1 MATYIKGADTYL
13 PNTKPFTPDYKFLS
27 TVLQTRT
34 DKYNANY
41 KATNDI
47 YNRVVYSDLSREDT
61 RERRD
66 QYTEQIAP
74 QIEKISGLDLSI
86 QSNVD
91 AAKGVF
97 APFYEDDVTV
107 KDMVFTS
114 RYRDQSQRAQNLLN
128 SPDQTVQEKYWDVGV
143 RAMQYKMDEFIN
155 SDAEDALR
163 MALPQYVPKANLFKL
178 SSELLSNMDPPLNME
193 MDRFNSSK
201 NPNYNPNIPESREN
215 PKLIY
220 NTDWIITE
228 QNGAL
233 VTGAALQTIKNN
245 LLTNPAVQRSYQ
257 TEAYVSSMDRAH
269 EAVKN
274 GVATSIS
281 NGQDMW
287 AEETIR
293 RIATNNKVELSN
305 DLESL
310 RKAEASAV
318 NWSNFKG
325 SNGIVPGGQL
335 DKLNKEQLST
345 LEKYKLEIES
355 KKQIALEAE
364 RPSPTRNNLLNKAY
378 NLYMQSNI
386 SNDMQSAAQD
396 WSARNYTRKMTANPF
411 AVDEKKAKYDMAQ
424 INARSRNQ
432 LIRDRINNDRKDA
445 NTVLDK
451 GYKYDKDGNLI
462 KLPWAEVS
470 NSMSSPFNKGSVT
483 FSDPNALDF
492 KTENNKI
499 NKNEDVIG
507 DFFVDHANDLNT
519 ILPVKLDA
527 IFGNTESPGMLA
539 ILNPLGNTENENSE
553 YTITIP
559 GKNEYISEPI
569 VFQGNIASLKRQILN
584 QAESNPELINKI
596 YTQIKSDFTDTEKL
610 TLANPNLTTGDSKP
624 YYTGMIKILN
634 EIDQKQNGIDV
645 RGQEIHKVA
654 LNAAEINDI
663 SNTVQNNKD
672 IKGFIDNG
680 FPSSI
685 FTSDGM
691 IESLEDYQTR
701 VIGLVKEGVATNYDA
716 IGIDKGTSD
725 KKYYKDMD
733 LSTGK
738 KEYLN
743 FIDESFVRENGTTGS
758 RTIREYSDVPFKN
771 ARISKPV
778 TSIMYT
784 DDTTGR
790 VVRSE
795 NKNQLDPLTRRKVR
809 VIDEYQ
815 IKLEAAKVYNAL
827 YNELNAA
834 LQGRR
839 DINTPSTSYAS
850 LLEGVR
856 GETYSNLGNNPAFNM
871 PVNPLNPTPGAVKFL
886 ADFNN
891 QINDMK
897 SKGII
902 YGVGLGD
909 IQNQDEKLKQDP
921 LALEVLEAYT
931 QDMSSWLNQNSSPT
945 SSKNSPISN
954 IAYYPV
960 YGVAKAGNKN
970 SAAYKVNQFSNWIEG
985 QRKRFGDEKVD
996 KIKDAG
1002 GIFIVFPQD
1011 NDLNSKSKNNR
1022 YDSKVFNDIMA
1033 SGSNYK
1039 NYYGGKDNGITDSG
1053 ELRITRNGTGNYTM
1067 ILTTNEYNPKPSD
1080 PDKLQNWKEYTSST
1094 SGPKP
1099 MSFANDLRGID
1110 LHVEE
1115 LIEDMRKLEA
1125 RNSRLR
1131 KLDQQKN

>member
-1 MATYIKGADTYL
+1 
-13 PNTKPFTPDYKFLS
+13 
-27 TVLQTRT
+27 
-34 DKYNANY
+34 
-41 KATNDI
+41 
-47 YNRVVYSDLSREDT
+47 
-61 RERRD
+61 
-66 QYTEQIAP
+66 
-74 QIEKISGLDLSI
+74 
-86 QSNVD
+86 
-91 AAKGVF
+91 
-97 APFYEDDVTV
+97 
-107 KDMVFTS
+107 
-114 RYRDQSQRAQNLLN
+114 
-128 SPDQTVQEKYWDVGV
+128 
-143 RAMQYKMDEFIN
+143 
-155 SDAEDALR
+155 
-163 MALPQYVPKANLFKL
+163 
-178 SSELLSNMDPPLNME
+178 
-193 MDRFNSSK
+193 
-201 NPNYNPNIPESREN
+201 
-215 PKLIY
+215 
-220 NTDWIITE
+220 
-228 QNGAL
+228 
-233 VTGAALQTIKNN
+233 
-245 LLTNPAVQRSYQ
+245 
-257 TEAYVSSMDRAH
+257 
-269 EAVKN
+269 
-274 GVATSIS
+274 
-281 NGQDMW
+281 
-287 AEETIR
+287 
-293 RIATNNKVELSN
+293 
-305 DLESL
+305 
-310 RKAEASAV
+310 
-318 NWSNFKG
+318 
-325 SNGIVPGGQL
+325 
-335 DKLNKEQLST
+335 
-345 LEKYKLEIES
+345 
-355 KKQIALEAE
+355 
-364 RPSPTRNNLLNKAY
+364 
-378 NLYMQSNI
+378 
-386 SNDMQSAAQD
+386 
-396 WSARNYTRKMTANPF
+396 
-411 AVDEKKAKYDMAQ
+411 
-424 INARSRNQ
+424 
-432 LIRDRINNDRKDA
+432 
-445 NTVLDK
+445 
-451 GYKYDKDGNLI
+451 
-462 KLPWAEVS
+462 
-470 NSMSSPFNKGSVT
+470 MSSPFNKGSVT

-569 VFQGNIASLKRQILN
+569 VLQGNIASLKRQILN

-596 YTQIKSDFTDTEKL
+596 YTQIKSNFTDTEKL
-610 TLANPNLTTGDSKP
+610 TLADPNLTTGYNKSL
-624 YYTGMIKILN
+624 YAGMIKRLN

-1131 KLDQQKN
+1131 KLDQQKKLKVNGKRI

>member
-61 RERRD
+61 KERRD
-66 QYTEQIAP
+66 QYTEQIGP

-107 KDMVFTS
+107 RDMVFTS
-114 RYRDQSQRAQNLLN
+114 RYKDQSQRAQNLLN

-178 SSELLSNMDPPLNME
+178 SSELLSNMEPPLNME

-201 NPNYNPNIPESREN
+201 NPNYNSDIPESREN

-293 RIATNNKVELSN
+293 RIATNNNVELN
-305 DLESL
+305 NNLESL
-310 RKAEASAV
+310 RKAEVSAV

-411 AVDEKKAKYDMAQ
+411 AVDEKKAKYDMVQ

-432 LIRDRINNDRKDA
+432 LIRDGINNDRKDA
-445 NTVLDK
+445 NTLLEK

-499 NKNEDVIG
+499 NEDEDIIS
-507 DFFVDHANDLNT
+507 DFLVDHAKDLNT
-519 ILPVKLDA
+519 MSPVKLDA

-539 ILNPLGNTENENSE
+539 ILNPFGNTENKNSE

-559 GKNEYISEPI
+559 GKNEYISEPT
-569 VFQGNIASLKRQILN
+569 VLQGNIASLKRQILN

-596 YTQIKSDFTDTEKL
+596 YTQIKSDFTDTEKQ
-610 TLANPNLTTGDSKP
+610 TSANPNLTTGDNKP
-624 YYTGMIKILN
+624 LYAGMIKILN
-634 EIDQKQNGIDV
+634 EIDQKQNGINV

-663 SNTVQNNKD
+663 SNTVQNDKD

-701 VIGLVKEGVATNYDA
+701 VIGLVNEGVATNYDA

-733 LSTGK
+733 SSTGK
-738 KEYLN
+738 IEYLN
-743 FIDESFVRENGTTGS
+743 YVDDVNENN
-758 RTIREYSDVPFKN
+758 RPVIRQVYSDSPLPN
-771 ARISKPV
+771 ARKSV
-778 TSIMYT
+778 QVSSIMYI
-784 DDTTGR
+784 DSDTKKQ
-790 VVRSE
+790 VRSQ
-795 NKNQLDPLTRRKVR
+795 NRGTNDKKVQ

-827 YNELNAA
+827 YNELNAS

-871 PVNPLNPTPGAVKFL
+871 PVNPLNPTKGAIKFIK
-886 ADFNN
+886 DFND
-891 QINDMK
+891 QIDYMK

-921 LALEVLEAYT
+921 LALEVLEAYM
-931 QDMSSWLNQNSSPT
+931 QDMPSWLNQKSSPT

-960 YGVAKAGNKN
+960 YGVTKAGNKN
-970 SAAYKVNQFSNWIEG
+970 SAAYKVNQFSNWIES

-1011 NDLNSKSKNNR
+1011 NDLNPKSKNNR

-1033 SGSNYK
+1033 SDSNYK

-1067 ILTTNEYNPKPSD
+1067 TLTTNEYNPKPSD
-1080 PDKLQNWKEYTSST
+1080 PDKLQNWEEYTNST
-1094 SGPKP
+1094 RGPES

-1115 LIEDMRKLEA
+1115 LIEDMRKLES

>member
-66 QYTEQIAP
+66 QYAEQIAP

-107 KDMVFTS
+107 KDMLFTS
-114 RYRDQSQRAQNLLN
+114 KYKDQSQRAQNLLN

-155 SDAEDALR
+155 ADSESALR

-178 SSELLSNMDPPLNME
+178 SSELLSNMEPPLNME

-201 NPNYNPNIPESREN
+201 NPNYNSDIPESREN

-257 TEAYVSSMDRAH
+257 TEAYVSGMDWANQ
-269 EAVKN
+269 AVKN

-281 NGQDMW
+281 NGQEMW
-287 AEETIR
+287 AKETIR
-293 RIATNNKVELSN
+293 RIGANNKVELSN

-318 NWSNFKG
+318 NWSNFQG

-335 DKLNKEQLST
+335 DKLNKERLST

-364 RPSPTRNNLLNKAY
+364 RPSPTRGNLLNKAY

-411 AVDEKKAKYDMAQ
+411 AVDEKKAKYDMAK
-424 INARSRNQ
+424 INARSQNQ

-445 NTVLDK
+445 NTLLDK
-451 GYKYDKDGNLI
+451 GYKYDNNGNLI
-462 KLPWAEVS
+462 KLPWAEGS
-470 NSMSSPFNKGSVT
+470 NSMSSPFDKGSVI
-483 FSDPNALDF
+483 FNDPNALDF
-492 KTENNKI
+492 KTKDNKI
-499 NKNEDVIG
+499 NENVDVIG
-507 DFFVDHANDLNT
+507 DFFVDHANDVNT
-519 ILPVKLDA
+519 MLPIKLDA
-527 IFGNTESPGMLA
+527 IFGNAESAGMLA
-539 ILNPLGNTENENSE
+539 ILNPLGNTEDKNSE

-559 GKNEYISEPI
+559 GKNKNTSESI
-569 VFQGNIASLKRQILN
+569 VFKGDISSLKRQILN
-584 QAESNPELINKI
+584 QVESNPEIINKI
-596 YTQIKSDFTDTEKL
+596 YNKIKSDFTDTKKQ
-610 TLANPNLTTGDSKP
+610 TLANPNLTTGDNKP
-624 YYTGMIKILN
+624 LYTGMIERLN

-654 LNAAEINDI
+654 LNAAKINDI

-691 IESLEDYQTR
+691 VESLEDYQTR
-701 VIGLVKEGVATNYDA
+701 VIGLVKEGAATNYDA

-743 FIDESFVRENGTTGS
+743 YVDGVDENN
-758 RTIREYSDVPFKN
+758 RTVIRKEYSDFPIPN
-771 ARISKPV
+771 ARKSVPV
-778 TSIMYT
+778 TSILYT
-784 DDTTGR
+784 DDTTGK

-795 NKNQLDPLTRRKVR
+795 NRDQLDSSRRKVK
-809 VIDEYQ
+809 VLDEYQ

-827 YNELNAA
+827 YNELNAS

-856 GETYSNLGNNPAFNM
+856 GETYSNLGNNAAFSM
-871 PVNPLNPTPGAVKFL
+871 PVNPLNPSKDAIKFL
-886 ADFNN
+886 KGFND
-891 QINDMK
+891 QINSMK

-909 IQNQDEKLKQDP
+909 IQNQDQKLKQDP
-921 LALEVLEAYT
+921 LALEVLEAYK
-931 QDMSSWLNQNSSPT
+931 QDMSSWLSQKSSPT

-954 IAYYPV
+954 ITYYPV
-960 YGVAKAGNKN
+960 YGVAKTGNKN
-970 SAAYKVNQFSNWIEG
+970 TAAYKIDEWSNWIEG
-985 QRKRFGDEKVD
+985 QRDRFGDEKVD

-1011 NDLNSKSKNNR
+1011 NDLNPKAKNNR

-1033 SGSNYK
+1033 NGGNYK
-1039 NYYGGKDNGITDSG
+1039 NYYGSKDNGITSSG

-1067 ILTTNEYNPKPSD
+1067 TLTTNEYNPKPSD
-1080 PDKLQNWKEYTSST
+1080 PDKLQNWEEYTSST
-1094 SGPKP
+1094 RGPEA
-1099 MSFANDLRGID
+1099 MSFVNDLEGID

-1115 LIEDMRKLEA
+1115 LIEGMRKLEA
-1125 RNSRLR
+1125 QNSRLR

>member
-220 NTDWIITE
+220 NNDWIITE

-318 NWSNFKG
+318 NWSNFKW

-364 RPSPTRNNLLNKAY
+364 RPSPTRNNILNKAY

-569 VFQGNIASLKRQILN
+569 VLQGNIASLKRQILN

-596 YTQIKSDFTDTEKL
+596 YTQIKSNFTDTEKL
-610 TLANPNLTTGDSKP
+610 TLADPNLTTGYNKSL
-624 YYTGMIKILN
+624 YAGMIKRLN

-743 FIDESFVRENGTTGS
+743 FIDESFVRENGKTGS

-784 DDTTGR
+784 DDTKR

-871 PVNPLNPTPGAVKFL
+871 PVNPLNPTSGAVKFL

-931 QDMSSWLNQNSSPT
+931 QDMSSWLNQKSSPT

-970 SAAYKVNQFSNWIEG
+970 SAAYKVNEFSNWIEG
-985 QRKRFGDEKVD
+985 QRKRFGDENVD

-1002 GIFIVFPQD
+1002 VIFIVFHQD

-1067 ILTTNEYNPKPSD
+1067 ILTTNEYNTKPSD